1 MKAYLNGNFLNLTQ
15 ARIQTLE
22 REASQ
27 APGLFETARSLRGN
41 IVCLNEHLLRLK
53 KSCRILKIRLGFRTA
68 ELEEILRKVTVSNRG
83 DDLILRLTVWR
94 QGRGRQVLVRARAYK
109 PYSRKKY
116 EDGFKLWVSP
126 KLQDEKSLF
135 ARVKSTNR
143 LFYETALQGAKK
155 RGFDEALILNK
166 RGQICECSRSNIFWV
181 KNGEIWT
188 PSVSCGCLPG
198 VTRRAIMELAGE
210 LKLKVH
216 AGGFKLR
223 DLQGCDEVFLTNS
236 LMGIMPVNKCGII
249 TKLLLKIYACLL
261 K

>member
-1 MKAYLNGNFLNLTQ
+1 MNAYLNGNFLNLSQ
-15 ARIQTLE
+15 ARVRALE

-27 APGLFETARSLRGN
+27 AAGLFETMRSLRKN

-68 ELEEILRKVTVSNRG
+68 ELEEILRKVAVLNRG
-83 DDLILRLTVWR
+83 DDLSLRLTVWR
-94 QGRGRQVLVRARAYK
+94 QGRNTQILVRARKYESY
-109 PYSRKKY
+109 PQKKY
-116 EDGFKLWVSP
+116 NHGFKLWVSP
-126 KLQDEKSLF
+126 ELQDEKSVLS
-135 ARVKSTNR
+135 RVKFTIR
-143 LFYETALQGAKK
+143 LFYETAFHEAKK
-155 RGFDEALILNK
+155 HGFDEALILNK

-181 KNGEIWT
+181 KDGEIWT

-198 VTRRAIMELAGE
+198 VTRRVIMGLAGK
-210 LKLKVH
+210 LKLKLRE
-216 AGGFKLR
+216 GRFKLG
-223 DLQGCDEVFLTNS
+223 DLQGCDEAFLTNS